1 MGFVT
6 HYVTDFA
13 THFVTDFAT
22 HYVTD
27 FAPDSSLAVSKP
39 SSQE

>member
-13 THFVTDFAT
+13 THYVTDFAT
-22 HYVTD
+22 HFVTD

>member
-6 HYVTDFA
+6 HY
-13 THFVTDFAT
+13 VTDFAT

>member
-6 HYVTDFA
+6 HYVTDF
-13 THFVTDFAT
+13 VT

>member
-6 HYVTDFA
+6 YC
-13 THFVTDFAT
+13 VTDFAT

>member
-13 THFVTDFAT
+13 THFVTDFA
-22 HYVTD
+22 
-27 FAPDSSLAVSKP
+27 PDSSLAVSKP

>member
-1 MGFVT
+1 MGCVT
-6 HYVTDFA
+6 YCVTDFA
-13 THFVTDFAT
+13 THF
-22 HYVTD
+22 VTD

>member
-1 MGFVT
+1 MGCVT
-6 HYVTDFA
+6 YCVTDFATYCVTDFA
-13 THFVTDFAT
+13 THF
-22 HYVTD
+22 VTD

>member
-1 MGFVT
+1 MGCVT
-6 HYVTDFA
+6 YCVTDF
-13 THFVTDFAT
+13 VT